1 MSDADR
7 SLFENRFLS
16 SKQRL
21 EKIRLSAMLLG
32 RPDVAE
38 HLHRR
43 VASVRQGPKS
53 NVARVDV
60 AEGLRQRVASLWQEG
75 PKSKVTRVLV
85 GLAAAVVVAALIAAL
100 VWFLQAR

>member
-32 RPDVAE
+32 RPDVAAR
-38 HLHRR
+38 LHRG

-53 NVARVDV
+53 N
-60 AEGLRQRVASLWQEG
+60 
-75 PKSKVTRVLV
+75 VTRVLV